1 MNNGS
6 DKVREKS
13 LQAMDTA
20 ALHSLLLMELS
31 ADGELNDARIQ
42 EISNIIAER
51 EQFVA
56 PDVDAAWE
64 DFQQNY
70 MNSEP
75 LHTLEQDDPQPKKS
89 VSKRKIWKRSFL
101 LAAILVVLFVGAT
114 MTTHA
119 TNFWE
124 AMAKWTSETF
134 GFSFGD
140 SESIPQTG
148 VKLKNEELAPLW
160 NAMIESG
167 ISAPRLPTDL
177 PVGFEQIDLMENSK
191 GGFWCAAYQSGD
203 DLIQIQVQK
212 SQEASWSKLQKDSID
227 PEIYIWNEMEFYIIT
242 NMGKLVVTW
251 SSDEYEYL
259 ISGASE
265 PEIHS
270 MIESIYK
277 EEPQ

>member
-89 VSKRKIWKRSFL
+89 VPKRKIWKRSFL
-101 LAAILVVLFVGAT
+101 LAAILVVLFIGAT
-114 MTTHA
+114 VTTHA

-124 AMAKWTSETF
+124 VVAKWTSETF

-140 SESIPQTG
+140 GESHSVGNI
-148 VKLKNEELAPLW
+148 LDNEELAPLW
-160 NAMIESG
+160 NAMTESG
-167 ISAPRLPTDL
+167 ISDPRLPTDL
-177 PVGFEQIDLMENSK
+177 PDGFTQIDFVENSEA
-191 GGFWCAAYQSGD
+191 GFWCAAYQSGD

-227 PEIYIWNEMEFYIIT
+227 PEIYIWNEMEFYFIT
-242 NMGKLVVTW
+242 NMGQLVVTW
-251 SSDEYEYL
+251 SSGEYEYL

-277 EEPQ
+277 EEPK

>member
-13 LQAMDTA
+13 FQAMDTA

-70 MNSEP
+70 MYSEP
-75 LHTLEQDDPQPKKS
+75 LHTLEQDDLQPKKS

-114 MTTHA
+114 VTTHA

-124 AMAKWTSETF
+124 VVAKWTSETF

-140 SESIPQTG
+140 SESSSQTG
-148 VKLKNEELAPLW
+148 VKLKNEELAMLW
-160 NAMIESG
+160 DALKDSG
-167 ISAPRLPTDL
+167 ILMPQIPSDI
-177 PVGFEQIDLMENSK
+177 PVGYKQVELTINNED
-191 GGFWCAAYQSGD
+191 GFWCAAYQAGTD
-203 DLIQIQVQK
+203 MIHIQVYR
-212 SQEASWSKLQKDSID
+212 SQEGEGSRFQKDNPD
-227 PEIYIWNEMEFYIIT
+227 PEIYMWNGTEFYIMT
-242 NMGKLVVTW
+242 NMNQWVATW
-251 SSDEYEYL
+251 SSGSYEYYL
-259 ISGASE
+259 SGASE
-265 PEIHS
+265 PELYQ
-270 MIESIYK
+270 MIESIHK
-277 EEPQ
+277 EEP

>member
-6 DKVREKS
+6 DKVHEKS

-89 VSKRKIWKRSFL
+89 VPKRKIWKRSFL
-101 LAAILVVLFVGAT
+101 LAAILVVLFIGAT
-114 MTTHA
+114 VTTHA

-124 AMAKWTSETF
+124 AVAKWTSETF

-140 SESIPQTG
+140 SESLPQTG

-160 NAMIESG
+160 NAMIEG
-167 ISAPRLPTDL
+167 GVPDPQLPTYL
-177 PVGFEQIDLMENSK
+177 PKGFKQIEITADGEH
-191 GGFWCAAYQSGD
+191 GVWCAAYQLEDG
-203 DLIQIQVQK
+203 LIHIQVQ
-212 SQEASWSKLQKDSID
+212 QTQGETWAEVQKDNVD
-227 PEIYIWNEMEFYIIT
+227 PEIYTWNETDFYIMT
-242 NMGKLVVTW
+242 NMGQWTVTW
-251 SSDEYEYL
+251 TRGRFAYL

-265 PEIHS
+265 PEMYTMIKSIH
-270 MIESIYK
+270 K
-277 EEPQ
+277 EEP